1 MAMSRQLQFDLR
13 PSPVV
18 LRLIIANVAL
28 WLLMLLLGANVEQY
42 FVRPYLM
49 VSSDGVV
56 SHFHVWQP
64 FTYMWLHDTAG
75 VSHILFN
82 MVGLFFLGPP
92 LERRWGQRTFLK
104 FYLLTGII
112 AGFFSVLVG
121 LFMPSFDVPTL
132 GASGSLLGLL
142 AAWSMVLPN
151 TQILLFFVLPIR
163 TRYIVWIAIA
173 LDLVMFFSSSA
184 DSTRIGVHTHIG
196 GALAGWLLI
205 TGNWRPRVA
214 WYRLNQLFNRGGG
227 GPKPPSAGKRTN
239 LRVIRGGRD
248 DNGRKDDDLL
258 H

>member
-28 WLLMLLLGANVEQY
+28 WLLMLLLGDSAERL

-56 SHFHVWQP
+56 SHFYVWQP

-75 VSHILFN
+75 IAHILFN

-104 FYLLTGII
+104 FYLLTGVI

-121 LFMPSFDVPTL
+121 LLIPSFDVPTL

-151 TQILLFFVLPIR
+151 TQILLFFVLPVR
-163 TRYIVWIAIA
+163 TRYIVWIAIG
-173 LDLVMFFSSSA
+173 LDLVVFFSSSS
-184 DSTRIGVHTHIG
+184 DSTRVGVHTHIG
-196 GALAGWLLI
+196 GALAGCLVPPQPAHQQGPRRRAEAALVGQADQPPGHPRG
-205 TGNWRPRVA
+205 TRRRRSQGRRPAALSRCRVTP
-214 WYRLNQLFNRGGG
+214 RR
-227 GPKPPSAGKRTN
+227 
-239 LRVIRGGRD
+239 
-248 DNGRKDDDLL
+248 
-258 H
+258 